1 MKAIR
6 FHEFGAPGVLR
17 YEDAPKPAVRPGEVL
32 VRVHAA
38 GLNPPD
44 WYLREGYKALPPE
57 WRPPIELPAIPGSD
71 VSGIVEAVAP
81 DVTAFSPGDEVFG
94 MIRIP
99 KFWRKPGIRRVRFGT
114 GIRSGAKTSRPRPCS
129 CRCSADVG
137 TDRVAVSDRA
147 GS

>member
-44 WYLREGYKALPPE
+44 WYLREGYKALPPSGDRRSSC
-57 WRPPIELPAIPGSD
+57 RPYPARTCLGSLRL
-71 VSGIVEAVAP
+71 
-81 DVTAFSPGDEVFG
+81 SPQMSQRF
-94 MIRIP
+94 
-99 KFWRKPGIRRVRFGT
+99 RRVTKFLE
-114 GIRSGAKTSRPRPCS
+114 
-129 CRCSADVG
+129 
-137 TDRVAVSDRA
+137 
-147 GS
+147 

>member
-17 YEDAPKPAVRPGEVL
+17 YEDAPKPAVRLGEVL

-57 WRPPIELPAIPGSD
+57 WRPSIELPAIPG
-71 VSGIVEAVAP
+71 G
-81 DVTAFSPGDEVFG
+81 
-94 MIRIP
+94 
-99 KFWRKPGIRRVRFGT
+99 RVW
-114 GIRSGAKTSRPRPCS
+114 
-129 CRCSADVG
+129 
-137 TDRVAVSDRA
+137 DR
-147 GS
+147 

>member
-1 MKAIR
+1 MLFLNAFDRRILMKAIR

-57 WRPPIELPAIPGSD
+57 WRPPIELPAIS
-71 VSGIVEAVAP
+71 
-81 DVTAFSPGDEVFG
+81 VF
-94 MIRIP
+94 
-99 KFWRKPGIRRVRFGT
+99 
-114 GIRSGAKTSRPRPCS
+114 AQ
-129 CRCSADVG
+129 
-137 TDRVAVSDRA
+137 
-147 GS
+147 

>member
-94 MIRIP
+94 MIRFP
-99 KFWRKPGIRRVRFGT
+99 MT
-114 GIRSGAKTSRPRPCS
+114 
-129 CRCSADVG
+129 
-137 TDRVAVSDRA
+137 
-147 GS
+147 